1 MDEEGLDCASSLPDW
16 KPNTNWQPEF
26 EETLNVEAYDGN

>member
-16 KPNTNWQPEF
+16 EPNNSWQPEF
-26 EETLNVEAYDGN
+26 EEVLTVEAYDGN